1 MFRKKL
7 SRQRDDTETMMTD
20 SAYEPYYVPH
30 SSKLPIFASI
40 GIFLTVFGIGHI
52 LNDLSAGVDSA
63 FGMVTLISGGLVMGL
78 TLFFWFSKV
87 IEENYKQLY
96 SNQMNR
102 SYVWGM
108 SWFIFSEVM
117 FFAAFFGALFYVRVF
132 VVDWIGGV
140 GDRGPSGM
148 LWPNYEPHW
157 PLLNTPDPE
166 RFPGASGVIPAM
178 GLPLV
183 NTLLLVTSSFT
194 VSFAHHAIKEGN
206 RKRIIQWLTVTV
218 TLGLIFLFVQG
229 YEYVHAYNDLGLTL
243 GSGIY
248 GTTFFMLTGFH
259 GAHVT
264 LGTFML
270 LIMLFR
276 ALKGHFTDDNC
287 FGFEAAAWYWHFVD
301 VVWIALFIFVYV
313 LGG

>member
-1 MFRKKL
+1 
-7 SRQRDDTETMMTD
+7 MTD

-63 FGMVTLISGGLVMGL
+63 FGMVTLILGGLVMGL